1 MNRPERSLAP
11 VIQSCNSKL
20 AFIERR
26 ASKPSRAIKRS
37 RVPSR
42 ITRVARFVSHRG
54 WDENGERRERDP
66 GSQGEAGGTSPSSGY
81 KINTKE
87 WEKVGEESLENSG
100 EKPYRPAYFTG
111 SVN

>member
-1 MNRPERSLAP
+1 MSLIAVGTRMEKGEKGIQAP
-11 VIQSCNSKL
+11 
-20 AFIERR
+20 R
-26 ASKPSRAIKRS
+26 AS
-37 RVPSR
+37 
-42 ITRVARFVSHRG
+42 
-54 WDENGERRERDP
+54 
-66 GSQGEAGGTSPSSGY
+66 QAGGTSPSGY